1 MNYPYKTTK
10 IINKRRFPTY
20 QLHARTI
27 NESLPPEKVMCICIL
42 ETFAW
47 LRGRLSQYENIPK
60 EICLPEPD
68 DYDKFDMGTL
78 KSFQLNLGFSLD
90 IVYSEKD
97 KLWAFCLSEDD
108 MGANLGT
115 PTERKPVVGRN
126 FETNI
131 AFRVIDKYVEV
142 GFRTVCSEP
151 SDTTAV
157 CEVFRPSVVK
167 ALFRNKNVG
176 LRHIINITD
185 SPINITS
192 TKDVQR
198 IKEAV
203 FDRQRELPI
212 VVVTQPA
219 PVEEKPRM
227 PKIELPTGMGVL
239 FKTAGN
245 VKDYSTNLII
255 DREKLGLK
263 VNVPVKPE
271 KANVASQ
278 ISESQEK
285 AIVQTHIP
293 DTVDVDKI
301 AYSAAS
307 FAFVCKVDDGLF
319 DAVCSAFGQ
328 TLEKGDILILYKDG
342 ASEVFRFSDF
352 SKKLKDTEQSI
363 KEGLTLYPVRRNI
376 EWGNILFT
384 SDARI
389 FDYQNRRSEKLTV
402 DEENT
407 LLKAE
412 VDELHRKLKNAEEQT
427 RDVNANADE
436 IRRQAKEISTLRQEL
451 EYIEEDKQALI
462 KSLADVKAASGRML
476 PSLDFYRKKASAAA
490 LFPTDK
496 DEVAKWIESEF
507 SETIYLH
514 RNAVLS
520 LKKYLRSINMAV
532 LCDGIYFLNGY
543 ALHRQGLIS
552 GDELALYAEEYN
564 WEVQG
569 CGKEALK
576 MFQNDYSVPME
587 SGNKELSLHIKYG
600 VNPQHWVRIYFYY
613 DEKMRK
619 VVIGYMP
626 DHLPTISDKT

>member
-47 LRGRLSQYENIPK
+47 LRGRLSQYENIPN
-60 EICLPEPD
+60 ELCLPEPD

-131 AFRVIDKYVEV
+131 AFRVIDRYVEV

-307 FAFVCKVDDGLF
+307 FAFVCKVDDGLARQNKRSFINPLKIGYSEYPIFSLKTETYLNALFIGKENLVNHQHIKLIFFFYGKLVPSVQRLDQRLCVHLF
-319 DAVCSAFGQ
+319 DFAFHKHKALFILCFVAV
-328 TLEKGDILILYKDG
+328 EY
-342 ASEVFRFSDF
+342 
-352 SKKLKDTEQSI
+352 
-363 KEGLTLYPVRRNI
+363 LYPV
-376 EWGNILFT
+376 L
-384 SDARI
+384 
-389 FDYQNRRSEKLTV
+389 YVPEKHLIGISQ
-402 DEENT
+402 
-407 LLKAE
+407 LLHQLCGFA
-412 VDELHRKLKNAEEQT
+412 
-427 RDVNANADE
+427 VNFE
-436 IRRQAKEISTLRQEL
+436 YFCL
-451 EYIEEDKQALI
+451 EP
-462 KSLADVKAASGRML
+462 VFFG
-476 PSLDFYRKKASAAA
+476 
-490 LFPTDK
+490 
-496 DEVAKWIESEF
+496 
-507 SETIYLH
+507 
-514 RNAVLS
+514 
-520 LKKYLRSINMAV
+520 
-532 LCDGIYFLNGY
+532 
-543 ALHRQGLIS
+543 
-552 GDELALYAEEYN
+552 
-564 WEVQG
+564 
-569 CGKEALK
+569 
-576 MFQNDYSVPME
+576 
-587 SGNKELSLHIKYG
+587 
-600 VNPQHWVRIYFYY
+600 
-613 DEKMRK
+613 
-619 VVIGYMP
+619 
-626 DHLPTISDKT
+626 